1 MTSPSFPTTPKQE
14 SDPLQ
19 ESIAIVGPCGAGKS
33 TLAEGLVRR
42 GYHARQIAQEHSY
55 VPDMWQQLTK
65 PDVLIFLEAS
75 FETCDQRK
83 KLDWTQKDFNEQ
95 LRRLRHAYENCD
107 ICIKTDGLKPNQILK
122 NVLQALP

>member
-1 MTSPSFPTTPKQE
+1 MTSPSFTTTPKQE

-19 ESIAIVGPCGAGKS
+19 QSIAIVGPCGAGKS
-33 TLAEGLVRR
+33 TLAEGLVRN

-95 LRRLRHAYENCD
+95 LRRLRHAYKNCD
-107 ICIKTDGLKPNQILK
+107 ICIKTDGLKPDQILK
-122 NVLQALP
+122 NVLKALQ